1 MRGART
7 TFDVTMLSQARAV
20 LRTALDAVLP
30 PRCIK
35 CGDFLDRENGLCPPC
50 WQKLSWLSAPCCA
63 CCGQPFAFEAGSG
76 TLCGACLQKHPAFD
90 RARAVFRYDDESRDL
105 ILGFKHADRTE
116 LAPTLAR
123 WMARSGA
130 ALIADCA
137 LIVPVPLHWTRLA
150 MRRFNQA
157 GLLAQAIGRLA
168 DRPVEPQALTR
179 RRATKS
185 QGRLSRLA
193 RRKNVQ
199 GAMAVT
205 ERLVPRVADCRILLI
220 DDVITTG
227 ATAETAAKALI
238 SAGAAAVDVLALA
251 KVVRAD

>member
-1 MRGART
+1 
-7 TFDVTMLSQARAV
+7 MLHQARAV

-30 PRCIK
+30 PRCFK
-35 CGDFLDRENGLCPPC
+35 CGDILGGENGLCAPC
-50 WQKLSWLSAPCCA
+50 WQKLAWLSPPCCV
-63 CCGQPFAFEAGSG
+63 CCGQPFHFESG
-76 TLCGACLQKHPAFD
+76 ATSLCGACLQKRPVFA
-90 RARAVFRYDDESRDL
+90 RARAVFRYDVESRAL

-130 ALIADCA
+130 ELIDDCA

-150 MRRFNQA
+150 VRRFNQA

-168 DRPVEPQALTR
+168 DRPVEPRALIR
-179 RRATKS
+179 RRATRS
-185 QGRLSRLA
+185 QGHLGRLA
-193 RRKNVQ
+193 RRRNVQ

-205 ERLVPRVADCRILLI
+205 ERLASRVAGRRILLV

-227 ATAETAAKALI
+227 ATVETAARALI
-238 SAGAAAVDVLALA
+238 SAGASAVDVLALA

>member
-1 MRGART
+1 
-7 TFDVTMLSQARAV
+7 MLIQARAV

-30 PRCIK
+30 PRCLK
-35 CGDFLDRENGLCPPC
+35 CGDILGGENGLCPGC
-50 WQKLSWLSAPCCA
+50 WQKLSWLSPPCCA
-63 CCGQPFAFEAGSG
+63 CCGQPFAFESAVGS
-76 TLCGACLQKHPAFD
+76 LCGACLQQRPAYD

-116 LAPTLAR
+116 LAPSLAR

-130 ALIADCA
+130 ELIADCA

-157 GLLAQAIGRLA
+157 GLLAQAIGKLA
-168 DRPVEPQALTR
+168 GRPVETQALIR
-179 RRATKS
+179 RRATKT
-185 QGRLSRLA
+185 QGHLSRLA
-193 RRKNVQ
+193 RRRNVQ

-205 ERLVPRVADCRILLI
+205 ERFRPRIADRRILLV

-227 ATAETAAKALI
+227 ATAETAAKALL
-238 SAGAAAVDVLALA
+238 SAGAASVDILALA

>member
-1 MRGART
+1 MLLQART
-7 TFDVTMLSQARAV
+7 V

-30 PRCIK
+30 PRCLK
-35 CGDFLDRENGLCPPC
+35 CGDILGGENGLCMPC
-50 WQKLSWLSAPCCA
+50 WGKLAWLSAPCCA
-63 CCGQPFAFEAGSG
+63 CCGQPFAFESG
-76 TLCGACLQKHPAFD
+76 ADSLCGACLQKRPAYD
-90 RARAVFRYDDESRDL
+90 RARAVFRYDAESRDL

-130 ALIADCA
+130 GLVADCA

-157 GLLAQAIGRLA
+157 GLLAQAIGKLA
-168 DRPVEPQALTR
+168 DRPVEPRALTR
-179 RRATKS
+179 RRATRS
-185 QGRLSRLA
+185 QGHLGRLA
-193 RRKNVQ
+193 RRRNVQ
-199 GAMAVT
+199 GAMAVA
-205 ERLVPRVADCRILLI
+205 ERLAARVADRRILLV

-238 SAGAAAVDVLALA
+238 SAGATAVDVLALA

>member
-1 MRGART
+1 
-7 TFDVTMLSQARAV
+7 MLPQARAI

-30 PRCIK
+30 PRCLK
-35 CGDFLDRENGLCPPC
+35 CGDILGGENGLCAAC
-50 WQKLSWLSAPCCA
+50 WQKLAWLAPPCCA
-63 CCGQPFAFEAGSG
+63 CCGQPFAFESDAGS
-76 TLCGACLQKHPAFD
+76 LCGACLQQRPAYD

-130 ALIADCA
+130 ELVADCT

-150 MRRFNQA
+150 LRRFNQA
-157 GLLAQAIGRLA
+157 GLLAQAIGRLSGRA
-168 DRPVEPQALTR
+168 VEPEALTR
-179 RRATKS
+179 KRATRS
-185 QGRLSRLA
+185 QGHLGRSA
-193 RRKNVQ
+193 RRRNVQ
-199 GAMAVT
+199 GAMAAT
-205 ERLVPRVADCRILLI
+205 ERLRPQIEGQRILLA

-227 ATAETAAKALI
+227 ATVETAAKALI